1 MSALQEKFDQT
12 LSRADELLRERV
24 RREELELERQDATD
38 RVRARVKARENAEA
52 RREIASRYDDS
63 FRSFG
68 VETPAPVDDEAPAA
82 YRRRLFN
89 RLARKLSPRHELAE
103 IRADDVSTSPV
114 VMDRFEAML
123 LEAAQAEGLTPSLDN
138 LPDDGSMLMRT
149 RTDEDT
155 GFKSNNFYGK
165 R

>member
-1 MSALQEKFDQT
+1 MTTVSAA
-12 LSRADELLRERV
+12 S
-24 RREELELERQDATD
+24 
-38 RVRARVKARENAEA
+38 
-52 RREIASRYDDS
+52 ASR
-63 FRSFG
+63 
-68 VETPAPVDDEAPAA
+68 TPAPVDDEAPAA

-89 RLARKLSPRHELAE
+89 RLARKLSPHELAE

-165 R
+165 RSFIADLSRAGQRVLRVLNPKDGTVLFGPPFPRRE